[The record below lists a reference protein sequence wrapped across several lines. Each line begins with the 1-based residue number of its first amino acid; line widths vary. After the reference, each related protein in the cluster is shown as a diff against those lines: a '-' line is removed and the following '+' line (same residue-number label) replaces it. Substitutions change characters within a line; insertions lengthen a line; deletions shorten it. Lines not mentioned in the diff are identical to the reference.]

1 MSNFISTESRLGVGF
16 NATGFYDVGSTQGPY
31 QIGARLR
38 ARDTVT
44 GGSGNL
50 GSGEFIY
57 LLGNATE
64 VEGSIVT
71 YNETL
76 GTTTLVTTSTE
87 RSGAPVAV
95 AMAAKAAGQY
105 GWYQIQGTA
114 KLAKGV
120 VDFPTNS
127 PIYRSGVTAG
137 YVTVTAASG
146 NQILGAT
153 TANSAS
159 VGSLTS
165 TILANIQFPH
175 LQGQIT

>member
-1 MSNFISTESRLGVGF
+1 MSNYISTESRLGVGF
-16 NATGFYDVGSTQGPY
+16 NATNISEVGSTQGPY
-31 QIGARLR
+31 SVGTRIR

-44 GGSGNL
+44 GGSANL
-50 GSGEFIY
+50 GNGEFIY

-71 YNETL
+71 FNETL
-76 GTTTLVTTSTE
+76 GTTALVTTTAE

-105 GWYQIQGTA
+105 GWYQLQGTA

-127 PIYRSGVTAG
+127 PVYRSGTTAG

-146 NQILGAT
+146 NQIEGMI

-165 TILANIQFPH
+165 TILANIAFPH
-175 LQGQIT
+175 LQGQGT

>member
-1 MSNFISTESRLGVGF
+1 MSNYISTESRLGVGF
-16 NATGFYDVGSTQGPY
+16 NATNIADVGSTQGPY
-31 QIGARLR
+31 NVGTRIK

-44 GGSGNL
+44 GGSANL
-50 GSGEFIY
+50 GNGEFIY

-64 VEGSIVT
+64 VEGSLVT

-105 GWYQIQGTA
+105 GWYQVQGTA
-114 KLAKGV
+114 KIAKGV

-127 PIYRSGVTAG
+127 PVYRSGVSAG
-137 YVTVTAASG
+137 FVTVTAASG
-146 NQILGAT
+146 NQVLGAT

-165 TILANIQFPH
+165 TILVNIAFPH
-175 LQGQIT
+175 LQGQIS